1 MKAALIFTIVI
12 GIAVALSFVG
22 LVAYAIIDN
31 VKYTEWY
38 ESLTPAERESYD
50 MQKQQEYE
58 NRIRRYEVVGV
69 HKYLKTTTN
78 NFGGVIRTDVC
89 YTFTYLAGGVLYSVE
104 GFDHNRII
112 IGDTDMYIIN
122 HNNGTQTLQ
131 LTKETITNMKGL
143 D

>member
-1 MKAALIFTIVI
+1 MKASAIFMISICVIALLIT
-12 GIAVALSFVG
+12 VG
-22 LVAYAIIDN
+22 LMVYATIN
-31 VKYTEWY
+31 EMRHTEWY
-38 ESLTPAERESYD
+38 ESLTPEEKESYNL
-50 MQKQQEYE
+50 QKQQEYE
-58 NRIRRYEVVGV
+58 NRIHRYEVVGV

-131 LTKETITNMKGL
+131 LTKETLVNMKGL

>member
-1 MKAALIFTIVI
+1 MKVQQGFSYHIRDDFFALFEV
-12 GIAVALSFVG
+12 V
-22 LVAYAIIDN
+22 
-31 VKYTEWY
+31 EWN
-38 ESLTPAERESYD
+38 
-50 MQKQQEYE
+50 QKQQEYE
-58 NRIRRYEVVGV
+58 SRIRRYEVVGV

-112 IGDTDMYIIN
+112 IGNTDMYIIN
-122 HNNGTQTLQ
+122 NNNGTQTLQ
-131 LTKETITNMKGL
+131 LTKETLANMKGL